1 MSVRDALS
9 AKSWSASPDGRMER
23 VGTPG
28 DGQTRLGVG
37 TQLLGLKQTSGQH
50 ALRSFGD
57 VEDGFRRDRNLTP
70 CR

>member
-1 MSVRDALS
+1 
-9 AKSWSASPDGRMER
+9 MER